1 MTQKGYMQHQILVFD
16 SFICLC
22 IGILMGSY
30 NEKNYLAPFWKRC
43 LAFII
48 DSLIAFLPSLA
59 IMLIFSFNQVYTV
72 PLTYSSPLAG
82 VYLIKDMPLEMDDY
96 LNTFENE
103 DGSTYTTRNVSLSAS
118 FFRSITFL
126 SVAFFALYAT
136 FCTVIFEGMTV
147 GKRLLR
153 IKVVCIDQTLKL
165 SKSLI
170 IREFAGKV
178 LLNTIPII
186 PLISV
191 FTVIFTSNHLAI
203 HDMIAKT
210 KVIEY

>member
-1 MTQKGYMQHQILVFD
+1 
-16 SFICLC
+16 
-22 IGILMGSY
+22 MGSY
-30 NEKNYLAPFWKRC
+30 NEKEFLAPFWKRSI
-43 LAFII
+43 AFII
-48 DSLIAFLPSLA
+48 DSLIAFIPALA

-72 PLTYSSPLAG
+72 PLTYPSPLAG
-82 VYLIKDMPLEMDDY
+82 VYLIKDMPSEMDDY

-118 FFRSITFL
+118 FFRSMTFL

-153 IKVVCIDQTLKL
+153 IKVVCTEQSLKL
-165 SKSLI
+165 SKTLI
-170 IREFAGKV
+170 IREFLGKV
-178 LLNTIPII
+178 LLNSLPIIPII
-186 PLISV
+186 SI
-191 FTVIFTSNHLAI
+191 FTVIFTSKHLAI
-203 HDMIAKT
+203 HDMISKT